1 MANSMQGGFLRD
13 DTGALVLSAGS
24 GSGSVA
30 PGLTLAGLGD
40 SKTANGSVSTT
51 NAATSAQTLLFGALD
66 VRNWHLWACLLSN
79 GALTYA
85 GMAATGGFT
94 SLQVIDTHLQT
105 IIAAKPAMC
114 VVECGTNDVPL
125 GGTTTRTN
133 LLTIWK
139 ALAAAG
145 IVPVLCTLTPRND
158 FASGGTIGPLLQ
170 LNLWIQRQARLN
182 GWPCVD
188 LYNACAATGPGASG
202 GWAAG
207 LNGDNVHP
215 NGKGAKAMGQAV
227 ATALQTWTTPG
238 PPFLPTVPADTASG
252 RYNGLGNPLFTDTN
266 ADGTPDGWTLSGAPT
281 AASAADAAVVGNAF
295 SITRTA
301 ADGFASG
308 PNTIPTSQGDV
319 LQVSTRIKSTVEASG
334 GNIYFAVIDAS
345 SEAAL
350 GFQLQGWNVDI
361 PWSTLSVAFKAPAMG
376 AATAMKMKN
385 SARGVAGAQLQI
397 AQVALV
403 NLTTAGLA

>member
-79 GALTYA
+79 GALTY
-85 GMAATGGFT
+85 
-94 SLQVIDTHLQT
+94 
-105 IIAAKPAMC
+105 
-114 VVECGTNDVPL
+114 
-125 GGTTTRTN
+125 
-133 LLTIWK
+133 
-139 ALAAAG
+139 
-145 IVPVLCTLTPRND
+145 
-158 FASGGTIGPLLQ
+158 
-170 LNLWIQRQARLN
+170 
-182 GWPCVD
+182 
-188 LYNACAATGPGASG
+188 ASG